1 VEIQGQIQEHGA
13 GIGNLGID
21 PKGADELSGWAV
33 KFKSQMEDIFNAI
46 TNTNV
51 WKSMLTSG
59 EKVFNTILDKGKSFF
74 SSFKGIFTSLGEAWT
89 DTIKDRGPE
98 FDNAFS
104 ELIIG
109 AGDII
114 NSRIKF
120 LVAPF
125 EGFFSGVDTA
135 LKERA
140 PELTNSFSDI
150 MLPLVEFI
158 GKTFQEIS
166 IPIDRFTEDFKLGFS
181 DLGITVTNFITDV
194 LTGVATHMPD
204 IMGNLNVLKD
214 GFISTFSQISSIVG
228 QMWNDFT
235 RSIRDTWDKYGKG
248 ISDEIGKFIVN
259 ITDHFKKIWTD
270 ILEPVIKPFLE
281 EFKRAWDESLKP
293 AVDNV
298 MNFIGKLI
306 QGALQLYNGFIVP
319 IMGYLRDQ
327 LAPIFR
333 QVFTIIGGVVNTTF
347 RLIGDL
353 ISSASRYFS
362 GLIDFISGVF
372 TGNWRR
378 AWEGIRD
385 MFGGIFGS
393 IGALVKAPINLII
406 TGINSFL
413 AGINHI
419 KIPDWV
425 PGIGGRG
432 FHMPRLPL
440 LANGGYV
447 RANSPQPVIIG
458 DNKREGEIVAPE
470 SKIDQAVARG
480 IERANIGNGSP
491 KEYVIVLDVRY
502 EDGRRIIK
510 KINDVTKEEGEVL
523 LIQ

>member
-1 VEIQGQIQEHGA
+1 
-13 GIGNLGID
+13 
-21 PKGADELSGWAV
+21 
-33 KFKSQMEDIFNAI
+33 
-46 TNTNV
+46 
-51 WKSMLTSG
+51 
-59 EKVFNTILDKGKSFF
+59 
-74 SSFKGIFTSLGEAWT
+74 
-89 DTIKDRGPE
+89 
-98 FDNAFS
+98 
-104 ELIIG
+104 
-109 AGDII
+109 
-114 NSRIKF
+114 
-120 LVAPF
+120 
-125 EGFFSGVDTA
+125 
-135 LKERA
+135 
-140 PELTNSFSDI
+140 
-150 MLPLVEFI
+150 
-158 GKTFQEIS
+158 
-166 IPIDRFTEDFKLGFS
+166 
-181 DLGITVTNFITDV
+181 
-194 LTGVATHMPD
+194 
-204 IMGNLNVLKD
+204 
-214 GFISTFSQISSIVG
+214 
-228 QMWNDFT
+228 
-235 RSIRDTWDKYGKG
+235 
-248 ISDEIGKFIVN
+248 
-259 ITDHFKKIWTD
+259 
-270 ILEPVIKPFLE
+270 
-281 EFKRAWDESLKP
+281 
-293 AVDNV
+293 
-298 MNFIGKLI
+298 
-306 QGALQLYNGFIVP
+306 
-319 IMGYLRDQ
+319 MGYLRDQ

-393 IGALVKAPINLII
+393 IGAFVKAPINLII
-406 TGINSFL
+406 TGINGFL